1 MFTFEEAVIRNLEK
15 LRAENN
21 TEQLKAE
28 LAKSKA
34 ELEELKNKYSQ
45 QLADYQQLKSWIEEE
60 KPTQ

>member
-1 MFTFEEAVIRNLEK
+1 MFTFEETVVRNLEK

-21 TEQLKAE
+21 TEKLKAE

-45 QLADYQQLKSWIEEE
+45 QLADYQQLKSWIEDDGR
-60 KPTQ
+60 